1 MLHLATGFRVRTFDR
16 RNKRYMSETR
26 LPGKLNQPRSS
37 KIACERYMQLGLQCF
52 TRADC
57 LLSILFFF
65 LLDRILIYAV
75 ERCTAER

>member
-26 LPGKLNQPRSS
+26 LPGKLNQPHSS
-37 KIACERYMQLGLQCF
+37 KIACERYMQLALQCC
-52 TRADC
+52 TRAE
-57 LLSILFFF
+57 LITVSF
-65 LLDRILIYAV
+65 LLDRILIYAA

>member
-1 MLHLATGFRVRTFDR
+1 MLHLATGFRVRTLDR

-26 LPGKLNQPRSS
+26 LPGKLNQPRSP
-37 KIACERYMQLGLQCF
+37 KIACERYMQLSLYNIL
-52 TRADC
+52 RVRS
-57 LLSILFFF
+57 LLSFLFF